1 MGPRAGRRG
10 TGLLGVGGG
19 SLGRP
24 DAWTAQVLVAQQAAV
39 ILATQGGTAQHHVS
53 LGDAREALSSLSAPR
68 VAVRV
73 VEEALPVV
81 SRLDLRLRGRG
92 GDAEQIIERRARVRA
107 VAPGISPRFWAQARS
122 RVLGNPPGLPQSPQ

>member
-1 MGPRAGRRG
+1 M
-10 TGLLGVGGG
+10 
-19 SLGRP
+19 
-24 DAWTAQVLVAQQAAV
+24 QQAMLSVHQCGAR
-39 ILATQGGTAQHHVS
+39 IISPGTFWGADGLDNELS
-53 LGDAREALSSLSAPR
+53 LGDAREALGSLSAPR

-81 SRLDLRLRGRG
+81 SCLDLRLRGRG